1 MSYKNDEYECPITED
16 QFNDAASLL
25 EMIKDLAD
33 FAKTTGDLA
42 AIKEKVDEL
51 KILPASCS
59 RWVSSAKGLATR
71 FWMWELLE
79 KQLLEVTSDNYMPFQ
94 GETQEQALAEV
105 RHCIITDYFSDHP
118 EVLKALETIENY
130 DDGYAADVRWTYE
143 SGLI

>member
-1 MSYKNDEYECPITED
+1 MSYENDEYECPITED

-51 KILPASCS
+51 KILPATHQ
-59 RWVSSAKGLATR
+59 RWHFGQMKFLTWSWEALAL
-71 FWMWELLE
+71 ELE
-79 KQLLEVTSDNYMPFQ
+79 EVTEENYPAS
-94 GETQEQALAEV
+94 ETETLEQVHGEV
-105 RHCIITDYFSDHP
+105 RHCIITGYFVDHP

>member
-1 MSYKNDEYECPITED
+1 MSYENDEYECPITED

-51 KILPASCS
+51 KILPATHQ
-59 RWVSSAKGLATR
+59 RWHFGQMK
-71 FWMWELLE
+71 FLE
-79 KQLLEVTSDNYMPFQ
+79 ENYPASETETLEQVH
-94 GETQEQALAEV
+94 GEV
-105 RHCIITDYFSDHP
+105 RHCIITDYFVDHP